1 MEALMQVIATKM
13 GKNGYIISSE
23 QCIDNNNILI
33 YDYGEF
39 ITILGDINLN
49 DLANK
54 INFKFKVQKGDVEY
68 NQKSVS
74 GYIEKCYQKLIHYK
88 YDPVVTTLL
97 LNEIEK
103 LFQENIECLSNDKLN
118 SEMNLLFQDFALL
131 QIMVSNYVDGKLSQK
146 TFQTMPQLQTIQARF
161 FLSEDGTIQLLFS
174 LIDIYSLIILDIFN
188 VKSKN
193 IMVKRCENCGKFFI
207 PQNRSD
213 EIYCDRIYKNGKTCK
228 QIGYFEKEKAD
239 PFKKLFTTARKTQYA
254 RIGYNKHI
262 KDYRDKHYKPW
273 LEAAQ
278 KAKEKFEVAN
288 DIDGFRKWIEDNKNS
303 F

>member
-1 MEALMQVIATKM
+1 
-13 GKNGYIISSE
+13 
-23 QCIDNNNILI
+23 
-33 YDYGEF
+33 
-39 ITILGDINLN
+39 
-49 DLANK
+49 
-54 INFKFKVQKGDVEY
+54 
-68 NQKSVS
+68 
-74 GYIEKCYQKLIHYK
+74 
-88 YDPVVTTLL
+88 
-97 LNEIEK
+97 
-103 LFQENIECLSNDKLN
+103 
-118 SEMNLLFQDFALL
+118 
-131 QIMVSNYVDGKLSQK
+131 
-146 TFQTMPQLQTIQARF
+146 MPQLQTIQARF

-193 IMVKRCENCGKFFI
+193 IIVKRCENCGKFFI